1 MKFHFYITLCNFVFI
16 NTQMTSNDSS
26 VDVFGSYL
34 NDLLTS
40 VKDVSLNGVLN
51 TTTGMSILHCNVF
64 CNGTTVTKVVD
75 LGCSSANPICKTCR
89 CDADCNEYGDCCPDE
104 RLNVTM
110 ERENRHVC
118 VSGTNKKYVFTGPHT
133 GYYIITTCP
142 EESNLEMP
150 SASQISAD
158 DLTPV
163 TSITTNITYLN
174 EVIAECHD
182 DNIIIRW
189 EKENVCHRKRNSSHS
204 NRNDSSTDCIAFIH
218 PPSNI
223 LPRPCDTDFA
233 DQQYVDS
240 CNKTGL
246 WDGSFSDIT
255 EEQCRLGI
263 YYPVVGGTY
272 MFKNI
277 FCYMCNGLLPSVFK
291 CLRAVQRVQSTGY
304 SISTLVCTN
313 CDRRKCK
320 ENEWHDRIKNE
331 CRAMYC
337 RSGYRLKGE
346 TCQLTAVG
354 LSRVEYTIAVLFR
367 PTENNTSD
375 PRLQDW
381 NFIEQLVVH
390 NIPLVAEEYN
400 MTYYMFSVYKLV
412 YIGTANSSRLV
423 NEPSFGLTLMFRT
436 NQTCCRDTFEETM
449 VALLGDIW
457 SMGFKG
463 SKFQFT
469 LSEDD
474 FYTYG
479 VSKRQLYK
487 MHPPYTNPQKI
498 ETYDSLPSEYVETPE
513 DYVYLPTVLPK
524 CSYVYLSVNE
534 FSWNTDASISLQYVD
549 ITIQFDK
556 FIEIDEQNLIICV
569 DTMKELYSNYQD
581 PVKLAEHILTLVFS
595 ILSLICLA
603 LTFITYC
610 TFPSLLTLP
619 TKNTMCLVGFLFLAQ
634 LLLLF
639 KDVAIRDETACK
651 IIGVLIHYLWLT
663 VILWM
668 NVCSY
673 HMFHVFVV
681 DAGKPMGT
689 QSRLLKY
696 SLYANGLSLIIV
708 LITIFSNL
716 GVSSGSHIGYGV
728 TTCYL
733 NTSLLVG
740 VAFVAPLGVVLLLN
754 IIFFSVSVW
763 TMAKINKMSASI
775 GAEKS
780 QVHIYIKLSTLTG
793 IFWILAILGDVLQQQ
808 VLIFI
813 SIVLNASQGIFI
825 FISYV
830 ANKRVLQ
837 LWRGKMN
844 KYIPT
849 ASSQSPNQTMNTQ
862 L

>member
-1 MKFHFYITLCNFVFI
+1 MGFHLTYVFSQLVFI
-16 NTQMTSNDSS
+16 TQIAAPSS
-26 VDVFGSYL
+26 VNEVSF
-34 NDLLTS
+34 NS
-40 VKDVSLNGVLN
+40 VLK
-51 TTTGMSILHCNVF
+51 TTTDTPLLHCNVF
-64 CNGTTVTKVVD
+64 CNGTTVTKLVNRE
-75 LGCSSANPICKTCR
+75 CSPSIPICKTCR
-89 CDADCNEYGDCCPDE
+89 CDADCKEYGDCCPDE

-118 VSGTNKKYVFTGPHT
+118 VSGTNKTYVFTGPHT

-174 EVIAECHD
+174 EGIARCHD
-182 DNIIIRW
+182 DRILTRW
-189 EKENVCHRKRNSSHS
+189 NKEKICHKKGIWPLLQD
-204 NRNDSSTDCIAFIH
+204 NDISGGCLTVIH
-218 PPSNI
+218 PP
-223 LPRPCDTDFA
+223 PDPRVRPCDTHFA
-233 DQQYVDS
+233 DQQYIDS

-246 WDGSFSDIT
+246 WDVSFSDIT

-263 YYPVVGGTY
+263 YYPVAWKTY
-272 MFKNI
+272 VFKNI
-277 FCYMCNGLLPSVFK
+277 FCYKCNGL
-291 CLRAVQRVQSTGY
+291 STGKNECQFPGAIGGG
-304 SISTLVCTN
+304 SIIDLICTT
-313 CDRRKCK
+313 CGRPACK
-320 ENEWHDRIKNE
+320 EDEWYDEFKNE

-346 TCQLTAVG
+346 KCQLTAVG

-367 PTENNTSD
+367 PTEKNTSD
-375 PRLQDW
+375 PRLMDW
-381 NFIEQLVVH
+381 NFTELLVLR
-390 NIPLVAEEYN
+390 NIPLVAEKYN
-400 MTYYMFSVYKLV
+400 LTYYMFSVEKPV
-412 YIGTANSSRLV
+412 YTDIANSARFV
-423 NEPSFGLTLMFRT
+423 NVPSFGLTLTFRT
-436 NQTCCRDTFEETM
+436 NQTCCRDTFEETI
-449 VALLGDIW
+449 VALLEDNW
-457 SMGFKG
+457 SMEYNG
-463 SKFQFT
+463 SEFQFT
-469 LSEDD
+469 PSKDD
-474 FYTYG
+474 FYTY
-479 VSKRQLYK
+479 SKRQLYK
-487 MHPPYTNPQKI
+487 MHPPYTNPQKA
-498 ETYDSLPSEYVETPE
+498 EMLDSLPSEYVETPE
-513 DYVYLPTVLPK
+513 DYVYYPSVLPH

-534 FSWNTDASISLQYVD
+534 FNWNTDASITLQYVG

-556 FIEIDEQNLIICV
+556 FIKMDEQNLIIICV

-581 PVKLAEHILTLVFS
+581 PVKLAEHILSLVFS

-663 VILWM
+663 VIFWM

-681 DAGKPMGT
+681 DSAKPIGT
-689 QSRLLKY
+689 QSHRSRLLKY

-728 TTCYL
+728 TMCYL
-733 NTSLLVG
+733 NTSFLVA
-740 VAFVAPLGVVLLLN
+740 VALVAPLGVVLILN
-754 IIFFSVSVW
+754 ISFFSVSVW

-775 GAEKS
+775 GAEKR

-793 IFWILAILGDVLQQQ
+793 IFWILAVLGDVLQQQ

-813 SIVLNASQGIFI
+813 SIVLNAGQGTFI

-837 LWRGKMN
+837 LWRDKIN

-849 ASSQSPNQTMNTQ
+849 ADSQSPNQTRNTHF
-862 L
+862 